1 MICSN
6 TYVYIILNDLK
17 KFIRFVGFICHTIL
31 SVFIYIHVHVAGHF
45 TQLIHPFSYLV
56 KHPYLGCD
64 DDYKM
69 PCRSHFDRDYLQTFK
84 KNVNNKTFLQ
94 ILPSLLL
101 TDFYAACILR
111 FPYFHLN
118 FFHDKNTIFGAGFF
132 LKRYLNRNNIRD

>member
-1 MICSN
+1 MFKYIC
-6 TYVYIILNDLK
+6 TYITLNDLNF
-17 KFIRFVGFICHTIL
+17 FIRFIGFICHTIL

-84 KNVNNKTFLQ
+84 KMLIIKLFTNFTFSTFDRFLRCLYPSFSIFSLKFFSRQKYHFWSWVLLKT
-94 ILPSLLL
+94 LLEQEQ
-101 TDFYAACILR
+101 YS
-111 FPYFHLN
+111 
-118 FFHDKNTIFGAGFF
+118 
-132 LKRYLNRNNIRD
+132 